1 MKPLNQDIRLLI
13 AFVVLLIGAGVSQF
27 FVRKSQPFE
36 YTQSMNE
43 AVDLTKRWFSVIED
57 LKREKGIKSDAASN
71 VPYNY
76 MIGDEWSDITTSLG
90 SLEAKE
96 TSTNPDFSALVVR
109 LLHEAAIT
117 NKDKVGV
124 ILSGSFPSLSISVLA
139 ALQTANVDALIMS
152 SLGASTYGANQP
164 GATWLDME
172 SALIRQGG
180 MKFHSSLVSIGAGE
194 DNGIGLSS
202 EGLSFIRQ
210 AAYRNKVDLYMPAS
224 LKESIDKR
232 VDIFEKSGISLLIN
246 IGGNETA
253 IGNCQHSLS
262 IPNGLNSKMSG
273 CYDENRGLI
282 IRMNQLKVPFINML
296 DIKDLAGR
304 YGIAVSPG
312 KSYAKA
318 TNLYDQTKTNKPI
331 LVFILAIGLIPVY
344 FLRRRIS
351 VN

>member
-1 MKPLNQDIRLLI
+1 MRTN
-13 AFVVLLIGAGVSQF
+13 GA
-27 FVRKSQPFE
+27 
-36 YTQSMNE
+36 
-43 AVDLTKRWFSVIED
+43 
-57 LKREKGIKSDAASN
+57 
-71 VPYNY
+71 
-76 MIGDEWSDITTSLG
+76 G

-109 LLHEAAIT
+109 LLHEANIT

-139 ALQTANVDALIMS
+139 ALQTVGVDVLLMS

-164 GATWLDME
+164 VATWLDME
-172 SALIRQGG
+172 SALNRQGG
-180 MKFHSSLVSIGAGE
+180 LRFHSSLVSIGAGE
-194 DNGIGLSS
+194 DNGIGLSN
-202 EGLSFIRQ
+202 EGLSLIHQ
-210 AAYRNKVDLYMPAS
+210 AAYRNKVDLYLPAS

-232 VDIFEKSGISLLIN
+232 VDILKKSKISLLIN
-246 IGGNETA
+246 VGGNETA

-262 IPNGLNSKMSG
+262 IPNGLNSKING
-273 CYDENRGLI
+273 CNDENRGLI
-282 IRMNQLKVPFINML
+282 IRMNQLNVPFINML
-296 DIKDLAGR
+296 DIKDLAGK
-304 YGIAVSPG
+304 YGIAFSPG